1 MGTESATDA
10 FRAFSAQSLDQVVDR
25 IHRYISHLLARTSRL
40 LLPNACL
47 FGTMSDAGGADTPLR
62 LLSSATLHVGVP
74 GAGGGAP
81 LVVQANFY
89 SLHLKLRRPF
99 GTSHSVTATRTNAVV
114 SVRFRHPSEAG
125 GVAGMTPVPARAAP
139 PRCQAPLADATH
151 GLRLLWF

>member
-1 MGTESATDA
+1 MVGTESATDD
-10 FRAFSAQSLDQVVDR
+10 FRAFGALKLLVEYIDVDPILR
-25 IHRYISHLLARTSRL
+25 ENLPSSV
-40 LLPNACL
+40 LLPYACL
-47 FGTMSDAGGADTPLR
+47 FGIMSDACGPDAPLR
-62 LLSSATLHVGVP
+62 LLSSAAIHVGVP

-81 LVVQANFY
+81 LVLQANFY

-114 SVRFRHPSEAG
+114 SVRFKYSSEDGGAG
-125 GVAGMTPVPARAAP
+125 GMMPVPARAAP